1 MFLTTGSIMNSGQII
16 ILKTRI
22 IRGHI
27 MEVSLKSGMR
37 IGKSFGKTIL
47 KGLKMILGTVARYIK
62 LLTA

>member
-1 MFLTTGSIMNSGQII
+1 MNSGPII

-22 IRGHI
+22 IRDPI
-27 MEVSLKSGMR
+27 MEAYLKLGMH

-47 KGLKMILGTVARYIK
+47 KGLKMILETVARYIK

>member
-27 MEVSLKSGMR
+27 MEAYLKLGMR
-37 IGKSFGKTIL
+37 IGKSFGKIIL

>member
-1 MFLTTGSIMNSGQII
+1 MEAY
-16 ILKTRI
+16 LK
-22 IRGHI
+22 
-27 MEVSLKSGMR
+27 LGMR